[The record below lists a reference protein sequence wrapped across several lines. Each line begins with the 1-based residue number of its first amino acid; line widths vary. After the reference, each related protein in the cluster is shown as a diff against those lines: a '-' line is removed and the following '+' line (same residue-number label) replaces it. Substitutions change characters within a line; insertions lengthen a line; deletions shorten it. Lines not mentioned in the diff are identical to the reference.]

1 MLKMS
6 FSDGTLNRG
15 ELRQFIKDTDKK
27 ILFTYGLTFRN
38 PATNKKEITKEDA
51 LEIVSVENLLDAKEY
66 QDYLFLNAFSSND
79 LY

>member
-15 ELRQFIKDTDKK
+15 ELRKFIKDTDKK
-27 ILFTYGLTFRN
+27 ILFTYGLTFKN
-38 PATNKKEITKEDA
+38 PTTNKKEITKEDA
-51 LEIVSVENLLDAKEY
+51 LEIVSVENLLDAEEY
-66 QDYLFLNAFSSND
+66 QDYFFLNAFSSND

>member
-6 FSDGTLNRG
+6 FSDGTLNRDK
-15 ELRQFIKDTDKK
+15 LRKLIKDTNKK
-27 ILFTYGLTFRN
+27 ILFTYGLSFRN
-38 PATNKKEITKEDA
+38 PTTNKKEITKEDA
-51 LEIVSVENLLDAKEY
+51 LEIVTVESLLDAEEY

>member
-6 FSDGTLNRG
+6 FSDKTLDRG
-15 ELRQFIKDTDKK
+15 VLRQFIKETNKK

-38 PATNKKEITKEDA
+38 PTTNKKEITKEDA
-51 LEIVSVENLLDAKEY
+51 LEIISVENLLDAEEY